1 MKILVAVKRVVDAK
15 IKVRPLPDHSG
26 VDVKLAKM
34 AMNPFDEIA
43 IEKAVTLRE
52 AGVADEV
59 VAVTVGPLKAVD
71 TLRVAMAIGADRAV
85 HVRTDESLEPLAVA
99 KVLRAVATVYTE
111 VIRDTPLL
119 LQLYFFYFLLPDILP
134 ALKLSKF
141 ACITIALVI
150 NSGAY
155 MSEVFRSG
163 IQSIDRGQTEAARSL
178 GLSARQTMM
187 RIILPQAFKNVL
199 PAMCNEFVAVTKETS
214 LASTFYVGDLMTQ
227 YQTISGKTYLV
238 IEPLVII
245 GVIYF
250 VVTFSMSKLITV
262 LERRLKNDD

>member
-1 MKILVAVKRVVDAK
+1 M
-15 IKVRPLPDHSG
+15 
-26 VDVKLAKM
+26 LANIQRLLLKYG
-34 AMNPFDEIA
+34 MNFLNGLGN
-43 IEKAVTLRE
+43 TLLL
-52 AGVADEV
+52 ALISV
-59 VAVTVGPLKAVD
+59 
-71 TLRVAMAIGADRAV
+71 AIGCVIGAF
-85 HVRTDESLEPLAVA
+85 VA
-99 KVLRAVATVYTE
+99 IMRLSRSKVLGGIATVYTE

-119 LQLYFFYFLLPDILP
+119 LQLYFFYFLLPDLMP
-134 ALKLSKF
+134 AMRLSKF
-141 ACITIALVI
+141 TCIAVALVI

-163 IQSIDRGQTEAARSL
+163 IQSVDRGQTEAARSL
-178 GLSARQTMM
+178 GLSASQTMT
-187 RIILPQAFKNVL
+187 RIVLPQAFKNVL

-250 VVTFSMSKLITV
+250 VVTFTMSKLIAV
-262 LERRLKNDD
+262 LERRLKSGD

>member
-1 MKILVAVKRVVDAK
+1 MYANIMRLLSKYGMNFVNGLGTT
-15 IKVRPLPDHSG
+15 LL
-26 VDVKLAKM
+26 LALISVSIGCLIG
-34 AMNPFDEIA
+34 A
-43 IEKAVTLRE
+43 
-52 AGVADEV
+52 V
-59 VAVTVGPLKAVD
+59 VAIMKLSKSK
-71 TLRVAMAIGADRAV
+71 LLNLI
-85 HVRTDESLEPLAVA
+85 
-99 KVLRAVATVYTE
+99 ATVYIE
-111 VIRDTPLL
+111 IIRDTPLL

-141 ACITIALVI
+141 ACIAVALVI

-155 MSEVFRSG
+155 MSEIFRSG

-178 GLSARQTMM
+178 GLSSSQTML

-238 IEPLVII
+238 IEPLIII

-250 VVTFSMSKLITV
+250 VVTFAMSKLVAI
-262 LERRLKNDD
+262 LERRLKAGD

>member
-1 MKILVAVKRVVDAK
+1 M
-15 IKVRPLPDHSG
+15 
-26 VDVKLAKM
+26 LANIQRLLLKYG
-34 AMNPFDEIA
+34 MNFLNGLGT
-43 IEKAVTLRE
+43 TLLL
-52 AGVADEV
+52 ALISV
-59 VAVTVGPLKAVD
+59 
-71 TLRVAMAIGADRAV
+71 AIGCVIGAF
-85 HVRTDESLEPLAVA
+85 VA
-99 KVLRAVATVYTE
+99 IMRLSRSKVLNAIATAYTE

-119 LQLYFFYFLLPDILP
+119 LQLYFFYFLLPDLLP
-134 ALKLSKF
+134 AMRLSKF
-141 ACITIALVI
+141 TCIAVALLI

-163 IQSIDRGQTEAARSL
+163 IQSVDRGQTEAARSL
-178 GLSARQTMM
+178 GLSASQTMT
-187 RIILPQAFKNVL
+187 RIVLPQAFKNVL

-250 VVTFSMSKLITV
+250 VVTFTMSKLIAV
-262 LERRLKNDD
+262 LERRLKSGD

>member
-1 MKILVAVKRVVDAK
+1 MRLLSKYGMNFVNGLGTTLLLAFISVAIGCLIGA
-15 IKVRPLPDHSG
+15 
-26 VDVKLAKM
+26 
-34 AMNPFDEIA
+34 
-43 IEKAVTLRE
+43 
-52 AGVADEV
+52 V
-59 VAVTVGPLKAVD
+59 VAIMKLSKNKPLNWIS
-71 TLRVAMAIGADRAV
+71 TI
-85 HVRTDESLEPLAVA
+85 
-99 KVLRAVATVYTE
+99 YIE

-119 LQLYFFYFLLPDILP
+119 LQLYFFYFLLPDIMP

-141 ACITIALVI
+141 TCIAVALVI

-155 MSEVFRSG
+155 MSEIFRSG

-178 GLSARQTMM
+178 GLSSSQTML

-238 IEPLVII
+238 IEPLIII

-250 VVTFSMSKLITV
+250 VVTFTMSKLIAV
-262 LERRLKNDD
+262 LERRLKAGD

>member
-1 MKILVAVKRVVDAK
+1 M
-15 IKVRPLPDHSG
+15 
-26 VDVKLAKM
+26 LANIQRLLLKYG
-34 AMNPFDEIA
+34 MNFLNGLGT
-43 IEKAVTLRE
+43 TLLL
-52 AGVADEV
+52 ALISV
-59 VAVTVGPLKAVD
+59 
-71 TLRVAMAIGADRAV
+71 AIGCVIGAF
-85 HVRTDESLEPLAVA
+85 VA
-99 KVLRAVATVYTE
+99 IMRLSRSKVLNAIATAYTE

-119 LQLYFFYFLLPDILP
+119 LQLYFFYFLLPDLLP
-134 ALKLSKF
+134 AMRLSKF
-141 ACITIALVI
+141 TCIAVALLI

-163 IQSIDRGQTEAARSL
+163 IQSVDRGQTEAARSL
-178 GLSARQTMM
+178 GLSASQTLT
-187 RIILPQAFKNVL
+187 RIVLPQAFKNVL

-250 VVTFSMSKLITV
+250 VVTFTMSKLIAV
-262 LERRLKNDD
+262 LERRLKSGD

>member
-1 MKILVAVKRVVDAK
+1 MIDNLSRLLNKYGMNFVNGLGTTLLLAFIAVAIGCVIGALVAIMRLSKNK
-15 IKVRPLPDHSG
+15 PLN
-26 VDVKLAKM
+26 L
-34 AMNPFDEIA
+34 I
-43 IEKAVTLRE
+43 
-52 AGVADEV
+52 
-59 VAVTVGPLKAVD
+59 
-71 TLRVAMAIGADRAV
+71 
-85 HVRTDESLEPLAVA
+85 
-99 KVLRAVATVYTE
+99 ATVYVE

-141 ACITIALVI
+141 TCITVALVI

-178 GLSARQTMM
+178 GLSATQTMT
-187 RIILPQAFKNVL
+187 RIILPQAFKHVL
-199 PAMCNEFVAVTKETS
+199 PAMCNEFVSVTKETS

-238 IEPLVII
+238 IEPLIII
-245 GVIYF
+245 GCIYF
-250 VVTFSMSKLITV
+250 VVTFTMSKLIDI
-262 LERRLKNDD
+262 LERRLKAGD

>member
-1 MKILVAVKRVVDAK
+1 M
-15 IKVRPLPDHSG
+15 
-26 VDVKLAKM
+26 LANIQRLLLKYG
-34 AMNPFDEIA
+34 MNFLNGLGT
-43 IEKAVTLRE
+43 TLLL
-52 AGVADEV
+52 ALISV
-59 VAVTVGPLKAVD
+59 
-71 TLRVAMAIGADRAV
+71 AIGCVIGAF
-85 HVRTDESLEPLAVA
+85 VA
-99 KVLRAVATVYTE
+99 IMRLSRSKVLNASATAYTE

-119 LQLYFFYFLLPDILP
+119 LQLYFFYFLLPDLLP
-134 ALKLSKF
+134 AMRLSKF
-141 ACITIALVI
+141 TCIAVALVI

-163 IQSIDRGQTEAARSL
+163 IQSVDRGQTEAARSL
-178 GLSARQTMM
+178 GLSASQTLT
-187 RIILPQAFKNVL
+187 RIVLPQAFKNVL

-250 VVTFSMSKLITV
+250 VVTFTMSKLIAV
-262 LERRLKNDD
+262 LERRLKSGD

>member
-1 MKILVAVKRVVDAK
+1 M
-15 IKVRPLPDHSG
+15 
-26 VDVKLAKM
+26 LANIQRLLFKYG
-34 AMNPFDEIA
+34 MNFLNGLGTTMLLALIS
-43 IEKAVTLRE
+43 V
-52 AGVADEV
+52 
-59 VAVTVGPLKAVD
+59 
-71 TLRVAMAIGADRAV
+71 AIGCVIGAF
-85 HVRTDESLEPLAVA
+85 VA
-99 KVLRAVATVYTE
+99 IMRLSRSKVLGGIATVYTE

-119 LQLYFFYFLLPDILP
+119 LQLYFFYFLLPDLMP
-134 ALKLSKF
+134 AMRLSKF
-141 ACITIALVI
+141 TCIAVALVI

-163 IQSIDRGQTEAARSL
+163 IQSVDRGQTEAARSL
-178 GLSARQTMM
+178 GLSASQTMT
-187 RIILPQAFKNVL
+187 RIVLPQAFKNVL

-250 VVTFSMSKLITV
+250 VVTFTMSKLIAV
-262 LERRLKNDD
+262 LERRLKSGD